1 MVDKKVAV
9 ALCATTIGFAMA
21 STDSFANEKQG
32 IITVSALNIRSGPST
47 SYSVVTKAYK
57 GEKVEILESS
67 DGWHKV
73 KLSNGNIGWGSSSY
87 INLDGNL
94 GSVAP
99 ETPSTGKKATITT
112 SSLNIRSGPSTSYSV
127 VTKAYKGEKVEILE
141 NSSGWYKVKLSNGKV
156 GWGSGSYISLDG
168 DSGQIDQERPVNP
181 EVPSTGKEGVITTS
195 SLNIRSGPS
204 TSYSIITK
212 VSKGETVEILES
224 SNGWY
229 KVKLSNGKVG
239 WGSGSYITVGGNSG
253 STNPENPTNPETPSI
268 GKKGKITTSSLNIR
282 SGPSTSYAVITK
294 ASKGESVDVIESSS
308 GWYKVK
314 LSNGK
319 IGWGSSSYISLNG
332 ESSDNTNNGNSSN
345 NGSSENNGNGSESV
359 PQDKAQAIIDIAK
372 AQIGKPYVWG
382 AEGPDTFD
390 CSGLTYYVYGKVG
403 IKLPRVSRD
412 QYSVGTY
419 VNRSNLQPG
428 DLLFSSTDGSGNITH
443 VGIYIGNGEMI
454 HSPKPGSNVQITN
467 INSSYWQNAHVGAKR
482 VI

>member
-1 MVDKKVAV
+1 MVDKKIAV

-21 STDSFANEKQG
+21 STDSFANESQG

-57 GEKVEILESS
+57 GDKVEILESS
-67 DGWHKV
+67 NGWHKV
-73 KLSNGNIGWGSSSY
+73 KLSNGSIGWGSGSY
-87 INLDGNL
+87 ISVDGNS
-94 GSVAP
+94 GSVTP

-127 VTKAYKGEKVEILE
+127 VTKAYKGDKVEILE
-141 NSSGWYKVKLSNGKV
+141 SYNGWYKVKLSNGQV

-168 DSGQIDQERPVNP
+168 DSGQTDQEIPVNP
-181 EVPSTGKEGVITTS
+181 DTPSTGKEGVITTS

-212 VSKGETVEILES
+212 ASKGDKVEILES

-229 KVKLSNGKVG
+229 KVKLSNGKIG
-239 WGSGSYITVGGNSG
+239 WGSGSYISLGGNSG
-253 STNPENPTNPETPSI
+253 STNPEIPETPSI
-268 GKKGKITTSSLNIR
+268 GKKGIITTSSLNIR
-282 SGPSTSYAVITK
+282 SGPSTSYSIITK
-294 ASKGESVDVIESSS
+294 ASKGEAVDVLESSN
-308 GWYKVK
+308 GWYKIK

-319 IGWGSSSYISLNG
+319 IGWGSSLYISLNG
-332 ESSDNTNNGNSSN
+332 NSSGNTNDGNNSD
-345 NGSSENNGNGSESV
+345 NGSSENNGNGSESI
-359 PQDKAQAIIDIAK
+359 PQDKVQAIVDIAK
-372 AQIGKPYVWG
+372 DQIGKPYVWG

-412 QYSVGTY
+412 QYGVGTY
-419 VNRSNLQPG
+419 VSRSNLQPG

-454 HSPKPGSNVQITN
+454 HSPKPGANVQTTN
-467 INSSYWQNAHVGAKR
+467 INSSYWQNAHIGAKR